1 MKIKFYYE
9 ILYRKKGD
17 NLTIYTAEVTS
28 RNSIEA
34 EEAFKTC
41 PLYSDCELLDV
52 NMLKG
57 SYICE

>member
-34 EEAFKTC
+34 EETFKTC
-41 PLYSDCELLDV
+41 PLYSDCELLDI